1 MTSFISQ
8 ILKELLAQ
16 GNNVSDLIFVLPSKR
31 AGAYLR
37 KELALMVDKPIFSP
51 EVISIEE
58 FSEKVS
64 QLETIDSVHTLFEL
78 YAVYKEV
85 TPKEELEDFENFSN
99 WAQTLMHDF
108 NEIDRYLIDPE
119 KIFNYL
125 FEIQDKNHWSLGEEQ
140 TRIVKNYLSFW
151 RKLPDYYKKLQF
163 NLIKKR
169 QGYQGLVYRTAANR
183 IEEFAKENAYNYIF
197 LGFNALNNAEQQIT
211 QIMLDNNSRIY
222 WDIDTMFLK
231 DKQHDASLFIRQY
244 LENWPHYKNNEFQY
258 VSNLYSSPKN
268 IEIIGVPKN
277 VGQVKY
283 VAETLAGLTTEEL
296 NSTALV
302 LGDESLLLPML
313 NSIPSKIDALNIT
326 MGYPLKYSP
335 FSSLFEKLFEIFK
348 IENDQFYYKDV
359 VAILGSPLIIQ
370 ATENESEAMINKIKT
385 ENLLYLNKN
394 QILNLFPSD
403 RSSIISAC
411 FSEKKISTK
420 EALERFSAIVS
431 IFKKLLASE
440 EKGLRLEFLYH
451 HHVVFDK
458 LTSLITEFPHFTSIN
473 SLHQYYKELSA
484 QQSLD
489 FQGKPFQGLQL
500 MGMLETRG
508 LDFETVILTSVN
520 EGILPAGK
528 SNNSFIPYDLKKT
541 FNLPTY
547 KEKDAIYTYHF
558 YHLLHR
564 AKKIYLLH
572 DTDTE
577 SQMGS
582 EKSRFILQL
591 LHEKQP
597 EHNITTSVISP
608 EVPVVI
614 NELKRID
621 KTPEVLEKLKQFAAR
636 GFSPSAL
643 TTYIRNP
650 LDFYKQYILGIR
662 DTEEVEETVAYNTL
676 GTVVHDTLEI
686 FYLPFIGKVL
696 SVKNL
701 KEFKKRTAEE
711 VKVQFEKSYSKA
723 PLNKGKNLLIFE
735 VAKRY
740 VINFLNMEIKELE
753 AGKSIIIKEIET
765 NLTSA
770 LSIPELD
777 FPVNI
782 RGKVDR
788 VDLYDGVQRIID
800 YKTGKVIQ
808 TQLQISDWESI
819 TTDYDKYSKP
829 FQVLTYATMLLSNS
843 SNKGEVEA
851 GVISFKNLKEGFLK
865 FKLKQRGNSDECNIT
880 SEILED
886 FQAQLK
892 LLIVE
897 IFDPNT
903 PFIEKEIKP
912 AYGAY

>member
-8 ILKELLAQ
+8 ILQELLSQ
-16 GNNVSDLIFVLPSKR
+16 GNNISDLIFVLPSKR

-37 KELALMVDKPIFSP
+37 KELALVVDKPIFSP

-64 QLETIDSVHTLFEL
+64 QLETMDAVHTLFEL

-108 NEIDRYLIDPE
+108 NEIDRYLIDPD

-140 TRIVKNYLSFW
+140 TSIVKNYLAFW
-151 RKLPDYYKKLQF
+151 RKLPDYYKNLQH
-163 NLIKKR
+163 NLIGKG
-169 QGYQGLVYRTAANR
+169 QGYQGLVYRTAASK
-183 IEEFAKENAYNYIF
+183 IETFAEENASNYIF
-197 LGFNALNNAEQQIT
+197 LGFNALNNAEQHIIQK
-211 QIMLDNNSRIY
+211 MLEHNSRIF
-222 WDIDTMFLK
+222 WDIDNVFLR
-231 DKQHDASLFIRQY
+231 DKNHDASLFIRQY
-244 LENWPHYKNNEFQY
+244 LENWPYYKNNEFQY
-258 VSNLYSSPKN
+258 ESKLYNSPKD
-268 IEIIGVPKN
+268 IEIVGVPKN
-277 VGQVKY
+277 VGQVKF
-283 VAETLAGLTTEEL
+283 VAEILSKLSPEEL
-296 NSTALV
+296 NTTALV

-313 NSIPSKIDALNIT
+313 NSIPSQIDALNIT

-335 FSSLFEKLFEIFK
+335 FSSFFEKLFEIFK
-348 IENDQFYYKDV
+348 IENNQFYYKDV
-359 VAILGSPLIIQ
+359 IAILGSPLIIQ
-370 ATENESEAMINKIKT
+370 ATKNESEAVIQKIKT
-385 ENLLYLNKN
+385 ENLLYLNK
-394 QILNLFPSD
+394 QQLLNLLASED
-403 RSSIISAC
+403 IEIISAC
-411 FSEKKISTK
+411 FSENKISPK
-420 EALERFSAIVS
+420 EALERFSNIVS
-431 IFKKLLASE
+431 NFKQLLASE
-440 EKGLRLEFLYH
+440 ENGLILEFLYH
-451 HHVVFDK
+451 YHVVFDK
-458 LTSLITEFPHFTSIN
+458 LTALITEFPHFTSIN

-541 FNLPTY
+541 FELPTY

-597 EHNITTSVISP
+597 AHHITTSVISP
-608 EVPVVI
+608 DVPVVLK
-614 NELKRID
+614 ELKTIP
-621 KTPEVLEKLKQFAAR
+621 KTPEITEKLKQLANR

-662 DTEEVEETVAYNTL
+662 DSEEVEETVAYNTL
-676 GTVVHDTLEI
+676 GTVVHDTLEA
-686 FYLPFIGKVL
+686 FYKPYIGKPL
-696 SVKNL
+696 KLDEL
-701 KEFKKRTAEE
+701 KELKKRTANE
-711 VKVQFEKSYSKA
+711 VKSQFERSYSKI
-723 PLNKGKNLLIFE
+723 PLSKGKNLLIFE

-753 AGKSIIIKEIET
+753 TGKQIIIKQVET
-765 NLTSA
+765 DLNMELQ
-770 LSIPELD
+770 IPELN
-777 FPVNI
+777 FPVKI

-788 VDLYDGVQRIID
+788 VDLYDGTLRIID
-800 YKTGKVIQ
+800 YKTGKVLQ
-808 TQLQISDWESI
+808 NQLQISDWESI
-819 TTDYDKYSKP
+819 TSDYDKYSKP
-829 FQVLTYATMLLSNS
+829 FQVLTYATMLLNNSGSNA
-843 SNKGEVEA
+843 EVEA

-865 FKLKQRGNSDECNIT
+865 FTLKQNGANGSHISE
-880 SEILED
+880 EILED
-886 FQAQLK
+886 FQKQLK
-892 LLIVE
+892 NLIIE
-897 IFDPNT
+897 LCDPSI